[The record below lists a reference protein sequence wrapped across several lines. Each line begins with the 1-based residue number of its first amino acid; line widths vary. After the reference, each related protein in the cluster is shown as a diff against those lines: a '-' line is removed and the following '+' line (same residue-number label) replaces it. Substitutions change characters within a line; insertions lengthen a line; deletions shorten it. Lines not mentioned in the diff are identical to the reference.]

1 MSVVNCLVLELF
13 CFFKQKTAYEMR
25 IRDGRSDVCSSDRQ
39 AKDRGLDPPADADVI
54 GGWSEGARPGAKRGS
69 TLVTGHTIHTG
80 AVALKDLEALEDGDA
95 ISVHTDKVD
104 IDYVV
109 EDVRVLT
116 KEELAAQAET
126 LFDQTS
132 EPRLVVITCEDW
144 DGSAWQSN
152 VVVTAL
158 PR

>member
-1 MSVVNCLVLELF
+1 VRPRTATGPGTPDRILIPALEVDAPVVPI
-13 CFFKQKTAYEMR
+13 Q
-25 IRDGRSDVCSSDRQ
+25 S
-39 AKDRGLDPPADADVI
+39 KDRVLDPPADADVI
-54 GGWSEGARPGAKRGS
+54 GWWSEGARPGAKRGS
-69 TLVTGHTIHTG
+69 ALVTGHTIHTG
-80 AVALKDLEALEDGDA
+80 AGALKDLETLEDGDA
-95 ISVHTDKVD
+95 ISVHTDKGD